1 MDRTTLTLALV
12 TVALLSVGC
21 DSKPR
26 LVAPAF
32 SAEPVTD
39 MSKVV
44 ALSDLKG
51 KVVVV
56 DFWATW
62 CGPCRDT
69 MPSIQ
74 GAYETFKDDPNVVFM
89 GLSNEPRS
97 TIVKFQRENPALTYP
112 MYVDRGGQALSS
124 YSTGTIPIMVVID
137 KEGKVAYRH
146 EGSPLSQ
153 KELETAIRGA
163 L

>member
-1 MDRTTLTLALV
+1 MDRTTLTLALI
-12 TVALLSVGC
+12 TVGLLAAGC

-26 LVAPAF
+26 LVAPEF
-32 SAEPVTD
+32 SAEPVIN
-39 MSKVV
+39 MSKTV

-62 CGPCRDT
+62 CGPCRET

-74 GAYETFKDDPNVVFM
+74 GAYETFKDNPDVVFM
-89 GLSNEPRS
+89 GLSSEPRS
-97 TIVKFQRENPALTYP
+97 VIVKFQRENPVFTYP
-112 MYVDRGGQALSS
+112 MFVDRGSQALSN
-124 YSTGTIPIMVVID
+124 YSTGSIPIMVVID

-146 EGSPLSQ
+146 EGSPLNQ
-153 KELETAIRGA
+153 KELENAIRGA